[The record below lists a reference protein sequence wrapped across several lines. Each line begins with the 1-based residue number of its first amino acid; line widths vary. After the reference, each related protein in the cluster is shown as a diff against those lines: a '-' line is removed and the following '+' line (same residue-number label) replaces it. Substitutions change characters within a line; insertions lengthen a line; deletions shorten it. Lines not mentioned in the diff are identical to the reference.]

1 MIKILE
7 TKEELN
13 LGFALRIE
21 VFVKEQNVP
30 IELELDDKYN
40 LNGEFNLTTFLVV
53 INVKNLFNSIRFPTK
68 NYWWGLII
76 KIFDFLPY
84 LC

>member
-13 LGFALRIE
+13 LGFALRTE

-40 LNGEFNLTTFLVV
+40 LNGEF
-53 INVKNLFNSIRFPTK
+53 
-68 NYWWGLII
+68 
-76 KIFDFLPY
+76 
-84 LC
+84 